1 MRQRFTVIAALA
13 LALAAP
19 PARALAAPA
28 DVAATHAYIQAN
40 YTLAQAGV
48 ARIGPAQSKIER
60 FIARL
65 EHECPGAG
73 SGSPQD
79 EQTGR
84 FTYDVGVALWSIAYG
99 TSAGPIRT
107 FIGSVKRLRWSN
119 QAINRAAQSYAGS
132 LQALATLPLPN
143 LCADVRS
150 WRASGYRTVPAPILA
165 LDQRVEAIELVPV
178 PQRLL
183 APYER
188 GSDAGVF
195 GRTIGLEKRLEERES
210 NPGEGDLLK
219 VLDVLGLQE

>member
-1 MRQRFTVIAALA
+1 MRQRCTLIAALA
-13 LALAAP
+13 VALAAP
-19 PARALAAPA
+19 AARAVAAPA

-40 YTLAQAGV
+40 YALAQAGV

-60 FIARL
+60 FISGLA
-65 EHECPGAG
+65 HECPGSG

-107 FIGSVKRLRWSN
+107 FVASVKRLRWSN
-119 QAINRAAQSYAGS
+119 QAVNRAARRYAAS
-132 LQALATLPLPN
+132 LQALATLPLPD

-150 WRASGYRTVPAPILA
+150 WRASGYHTVPAAILA
-165 LDQRVEAIELVPV
+165 LDSRVEAIELVPV

-188 GSDAGVF
+188 GSDAGIF
-195 GRTIGLEKRLEERES
+195 ARTVALEKRLEERES